1 MSDKIKIDIVSDVVC
16 PWCLI
21 GYKRLQKAINEL
33 GINDRVEIEWQPFEL
48 NPGMSAQGEISY
60 DYRARKYGAT
70 KEDTDRQTAYLTKLG
85 AEEGFTF
92 DFFDG
97 IKIINSQ
104 DAHILLDYAKEFGL
118 QTALNLR
125 LVSAFYSERKDISDR
140 DILHKELLTVGLN
153 PDEAIKR
160 LDNADARTQIQT
172 EEKHW
177 INKGVTGVPA
187 MFFNSLKS
195 IVGAQSVS
203 TYKQVLTEELGL

>member
-21 GYKRLQKAINEL
+21 GYKRLEKAINEL
-33 GINDRVEIEWQPFEL
+33 GVHDRVEIEWQPFEL
-48 NPGMSAQGEISY
+48 NPDMSAQGEISY

-70 KEDTDRQTAYLTKLG
+70 KEETDKQTAYLTKLG

-118 QTALNLR
+118 QTALNSR

-140 DILHKELLTVGLN
+140 KILHKELLSVGLN
-153 PDEAIKR
+153 ADEAIKR
-160 LDNADARTQIQT
+160 LDSNGARANIQMV
-172 EEKHW
+172 KKYW
-177 INKGVTGVPA
+177 INKGVTGVPS
-187 MFFNSLKS
+187 MFFNSS
-195 IVGAQSVS
+195 GPVVGAQSVS
-203 TYKQVLTEELGL
+203 TYKQVLIEKLGL

>member
-21 GYKRLQKAINEL
+21 GYKRLEKAIYEL
-33 GINDRVEIEWQPFEL
+33 GVNDRVEIEWQPFEL

-60 DYRARKYGAT
+60 DYRSRKYGAT
-70 KEDTDRQTAYLTKLG
+70 KEDTDRQTAYLTRLG

-104 DAHILLDYAKEFGL
+104 DAHILLDYAKDFGL

-153 PDEAIKR
+153 ADEAIKR
-160 LDNADARTQIQT
+160 LDNADARTQIQR

-187 MFFNSLKS
+187 MFFNSLKP

>member
-21 GYKRLQKAINEL
+21 GYKRLEKAINAL
-33 GINDRVEIEWQPFEL
+33 GVADRVEIEWQPFEL

-70 KEDTDRQTAYLTKLG
+70 REETDKQTAHLTKLG
-85 AEEGFTF
+85 AEEGFVF

-118 QTALNLR
+118 QTELNSR

-140 DILHKELLTVGLN
+140 NILYKELLSVGLN
-153 PDEAIKR
+153 ADEAIKR
-160 LDNADARTQIQT
+160 LDSTDARTHIQT
-172 EEKHW
+172 VEKYW
-177 INKGVTGVPA
+177 INKGVKGVPSI
-187 MFFNSLKS
+187 FFNSS
-195 IVGAQSVS
+195 EPIVGAQSVS
-203 TYKQVLTEELGL
+203 TYKQVLAEKLGL